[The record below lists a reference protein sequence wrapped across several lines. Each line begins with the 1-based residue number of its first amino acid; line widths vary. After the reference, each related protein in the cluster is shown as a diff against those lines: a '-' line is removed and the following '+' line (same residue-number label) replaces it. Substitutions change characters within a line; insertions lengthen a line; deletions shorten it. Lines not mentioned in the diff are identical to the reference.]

1 VSRVLLRVSQKR
13 EIAIYTASLS
23 TPHSTQIDY
32 QCATPIQH
40 ARWVVT
46 YTVDMTATKTV
57 LHLGTTEPRTCES
70 GATNFLKF
78 HCDAIDVAG
87 VKQSAL
93 HNVSVLTASLVDD
106 GGGELAKVVCVT
118 QVTKTGEGLTRNV
131 ISLLE

>member
-1 VSRVLLRVSQKR
+1 
-13 EIAIYTASLS
+13 
-23 TPHSTQIDY
+23 
-32 QCATPIQH
+32 
-40 ARWVVT
+40 
-46 YTVDMTATKTV
+46 M
-57 LHLGTTEPRTCES
+57 
-70 GATNFLKF
+70 KF

-106 GGGELAKVVCVT
+106 GGGKLAKVVCVT